1 MDGAYFHDSVQLFP
15 EEDYN
20 WHFKRMPDFVDDI
33 YSAIV
38 PLQDARRSSTP
49 IGIVLRYKYI

>member
-1 MDGAYFHDSVQLFP
+1 MDGAYSFHDSVQLFP

-33 YSAIV
+33 YSATV
-38 PLQDARRSSTP
+38 PLQ
-49 IGIVLRYKYI
+49 YIKLIKI